1 LEVSIGSVIAG
12 NFSELLC
19 ICRLDVGDGKDVD
32 LPECPRTLLKK
43 QCIRYLG
50 PVRNVL
56 LWMAIYL
63 KIIYIMIK
71 VFQEELYKGLMKF
84 TTNTP

>member
-1 LEVSIGSVIAG
+1 MHFSYNIYMTIEIHQKKNVWRYQLLMLLHGS
-12 NFSELLC
+12 FSEVAI

-56 LWMAIYL
+56 L
-63 KIIYIMIK
+63 
-71 VFQEELYKGLMKF
+71 
-84 TTNTP
+84 

>member
-1 LEVSIGSVIAG
+1 MTIKIHQKKNVWRYQLLVLLHG
-12 NFSELLC
+12 NLIELTC

-63 KIIYIMIK
+63 KS
-71 VFQEELYKGLMKF
+71 
-84 TTNTP
+84 

>member
-1 LEVSIGSVIAG
+1 MTIEIHQKKCLEISIAVLLHG
-12 NFSELLC
+12 NLIELAC

-63 KIIYIMIK
+63 KS
-71 VFQEELYKGLMKF
+71 
-84 TTNTP
+84 